1 MATNRKVKHKDLVP
15 PPKADGERAPKYPAY
30 DLDKR
35 QANMLAGS
43 IEEATAF
50 LEQLHATLADRRQR
64 MKVSPK
70 ELSIVAAIVGNFAP
84 EQGWSQHE
92 VDRLAS
98 DLKGGGGT
106 SGDGKDIGTVPH

>member
-1 MATNRKVKHKDLVP
+1 MSTKRTKQQDLVP
-15 PPKADGERAPKYPAY
+15 SPKAERSRPPQYPAF

-35 QANMLAGS
+35 QANMLASS

-50 LEQLHATLADRRQR
+50 LEQLHATLSDRRQR

-70 ELSIVAAIVGNFAP
+70 ELKIVSAIVANFAP
-84 EQGWSQHE
+84 EQGWHQNE
-92 VDRLAS
+92 VNQLS
-98 DLKGGGGT
+98 TSLTGGGGT